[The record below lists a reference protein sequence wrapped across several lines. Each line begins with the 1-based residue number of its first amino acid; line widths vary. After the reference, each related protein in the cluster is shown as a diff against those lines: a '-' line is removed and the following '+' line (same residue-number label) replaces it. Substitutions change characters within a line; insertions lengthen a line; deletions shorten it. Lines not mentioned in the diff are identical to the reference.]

1 MKMGWDRVGLTSNAV
16 RCIKAVLIGYAA
28 LRRAVECVCA
38 DFVAALGV
46 GRTRLNSCCGGGCEG
61 EASHCEEAEEV
72 GGEHFGMIILRFVRS
87 LSFLLSRFVLLVS
100 FVFVNLVGY
109 LDCKGF
115 VKLIARSKEKIQLK
129 RSAR

>member
-1 MKMGWDRVGLTSNAV
+1 MKMGWDRVGLTCNAV
-16 RCIKAVLIGYAA
+16 WRIKTVFIGYAA
-28 LRRAVECVCA
+28 LRRAVECVGA

-46 GRTRLNSCCGGGCEG
+46 GRARLNSCCGGGCEG

-72 GGEHFGMIILRFVRS
+72 GGEHFGIIFVRFVRS
-87 LSFLLSRFVLLVS
+87 CFLCCLVS
-100 FVFVNLVGY
+100 YCSCRSFSWTWGY

-115 VKLIARSKEKIQLK
+115 VRLIARSEEKIQLK